1 MSDCCSKESCSTP
14 SAGSESQCC
23 DSGKC
28 PCGGEC
34 GGDPVACSKALW
46 CSSFATALKQVHVDA
61 LKARIQKAWG
71 PNIDKGADAVIEA
84 MGAVWMSK
92 LTEAKAKHD
101 LMAKMSAIMFGGK

>member
-1 MSDCCSKESCSTP
+1 MSDCCSKDSCSTP
-14 SAGSESQCC
+14 AAASDSQCC

-28 PCGGEC
+28 PCGGDC

-46 CSSFATALKQVHVDA
+46 CSSFATALKQVHVEA
-61 LKARIQKAWG
+61 LKSRIQKAWG
-71 PNIDKGADAVIEA
+71 ANIDKGADAVVEA

-101 LMAKMSAIMFGGK
+101 LMAKMSGIMFGGK